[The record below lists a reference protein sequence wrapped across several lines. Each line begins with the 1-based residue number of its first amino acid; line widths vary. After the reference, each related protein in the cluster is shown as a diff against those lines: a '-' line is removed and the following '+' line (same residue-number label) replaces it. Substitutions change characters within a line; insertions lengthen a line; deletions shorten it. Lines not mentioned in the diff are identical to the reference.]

1 MLSIGSKGTDLEYK
15 MKEQATVVCVE
26 FDPLL
31 LGYEEVK
38 PRPLALDTVRPNP
51 SFVSFRFAS
60 LPTSKTLP
68 LTP

>member
-1 MLSIGSKGTDLEYK
+1 
-15 MKEQATVVCVE
+15 MKEVALKSSTSKPQVVCVE

-38 PRPLALDTVRPNP
+38 PRPLGMKVDVDSALDNVRPNP

-60 LPTSKTLP
+60 LPYL
-68 LTP
+68 